1 MNLSLLPT
9 AITAS
14 EAEGATS
21 SSSIAALFTD
31 AGLPADFAKLLGDQL
46 GKELTAVDASTL
58 KSSLAAATDLT
69 PDVDGSK
76 STSGNSK
83 LNQLLAAL
91 GDISA
96 TLPAGLTHAGQT
108 GDAAGIKKTTVNEGG
123 KLSSASEKTHDKVD
137 PAALQ
142 TLLAMLPHQV
152 ANTLGAANLGQKATQ
167 TDNNGLTDNK
177 TTAARQDIATL
188 TSLTSQDKGLAA
200 LIGGTMVSMKSDK
213 AMDSVKNNKAVSS
226 DDELAGVTP
235 KTKITAAPDKLAP
248 LSAKDADDSTLSA
261 KTIPLAVQAGTIT
274 SAAAV
279 DKTLVTSAT
288 VPPSLPP
295 VSSPIL
301 PTTATASAHISA
313 PASGYLSAQ
322 LGSQEWQQSLG
333 QQVIMFS
340 RNGQQNAELRLNPQE
355 LGALQISLKIEDK
368 QAQLHFVSA
377 HSQVR
382 AAIEAAMPNLRTA
395 LAESGI
401 QLGQSSVGSEGQWQQ
416 AQQQNQQNQQDFAS
430 RGQPGYGEVAADET
444 QASTPLV
451 TPTALQALAN
461 GTGGVDIFA

>member
-200 LIGGTMVSMKSDK
+200 LIGGTMVSMKNDK

-279 DKTLVTSAT
+279 DKTLVASAT
-288 VPPSLPP
+288 VPPLCLRFLALFCRLPRP
-295 VSSPIL
+295 PAPISVRL
-301 PTTATASAHISA
+301 PA
-313 PASGYLSAQ
+313 
-322 LGSQEWQQSLG
+322 
-333 QQVIMFS
+333 VI
-340 RNGQQNAELRLNPQE
+340 
-355 LGALQISLKIEDK
+355 
-368 QAQLHFVSA
+368 
-377 HSQVR
+377 
-382 AAIEAAMPNLRTA
+382 
-395 LAESGI
+395 
-401 QLGQSSVGSEGQWQQ
+401 
-416 AQQQNQQNQQDFAS
+416 
-430 RGQPGYGEVAADET
+430 
-444 QASTPLV
+444 
-451 TPTALQALAN
+451 
-461 GTGGVDIFA
+461 

>member
-76 STSGNSK
+76 STTGNSK

-152 ANTLGAANLGQKATQ
+152 ANTLGGQKATQ

-226 DDELAGVTP
+226 DDELAGVSS
-235 KTKITAAPDKLAP
+235 KTKTTAASDKLAP
-248 LSAKDADDSTLSA
+248 LSAKDVDSSTLNA
-261 KTIPLAVQAGTIT
+261 KTVPQAAQVGTIAST
-274 SAAAV
+274 AAV
-279 DKTLVTSAT
+279 DKTLANSTALT
-288 VPPSLPP
+288 PSLPP

-451 TPTALQALAN
+451 TPAALQALAN
-461 GTGGVDIFA
+461 GNGGVDIFA